1 MAVTVLHAS
10 DLHFGRPHLHGASE
24 KLRELVTTEAPDL
37 LVFSGDFTQR
47 AKVREYREA
56 AAYLESLPPIPR
68 VVTSGNHD
76 VALYRFWERLSF
88 PFRNYRR
95 WIHPQLDYEL
105 ELPGMSVV
113 SLSSAA
119 PRRAIVNG
127 RLSDAQLSF
136 AHEVLAQAPSH
147 HLRVAVIHHPLVSPE
162 DGVKAAPLP
171 GAERILERL
180 SEMGVDLVLGGHFHR
195 AFAREWSP
203 LRPPAGD
210 ASREVHPPMA
220 LVMAGTAASARG
232 RGAERGRNSVNLIHV
247 DSQTMTV
254 TPMVREGVGDEPFR
268 PGPARTF
275 RRRLRTGVGKALGV
289 LGASLLALVGGGSG
303 LEAQDGGQAQLRPEV
318 TEVDFQGNFSVP
330 GGSLSAA
337 IVTRSTECRSF
348 ILKPFCI
355 WGADFALIPA
365 FLRIRELADDLAR
378 VQIFYYQRGF
388 REVQVDTVV
397 TRDPDQGTAKV
408 VFQIQEGRPILVD
421 TLRVVGLDDLD
432 GSGVAEGLPI
442 SLGDPLNLIALD
454 AARDT
459 LEGRLQNLGFAHAE
473 VLRSLFIPQGSYG
486 ARVEYDVYR
495 GPVARFG
502 EIRITGNEAVATT
515 AVRRMLPFREG
526 DLYSRSEIFQ
536 AQRNLFNLEVF
547 RYANVS
553 QDLEYQPDS
562 IVPMSVTV
570 AEGRMRSVRAGGGW
584 SSAECFN
591 TEARWSGRNFM
602 GGARHLQ
609 LRGRAS
615 NLLAPTLQ
623 ESICRQSGVGAYSD
637 LNWLLSAEFTQPW
650 FFSSRNSVTAAIYG
664 ERQSLPD
671 VFIRQAV
678 GLNLGVTRNLGGGT
692 GITLSYRPQLA
703 ELDAAEIF
711 FCISFLVCDPG
722 DIDLLQGRNWLSPV
736 GVTVTRD
743 RTNRAISPTS
753 GYTALLDLE
762 VAQSATASDFG
773 YQRVIGESTLLRELA
788 PGWILAFRGRGGWL
802 RSASFQGL
810 FRQDQA
816 VEVAHPQKRFYSG
829 GASSVRGFSQS
840 QLGPRVLTLPVES
853 LIGGV
858 GNEVVCSPQVII
870 DLTCDASRLSDDRFL
885 PRPTGGSVLTE
896 ANMELRFPL
905 WGPLIQGTAFID
917 AGQVWADA
925 SSLEFSQLEFTPGLG
940 FRYFTPIGPV
950 RLDVAYRTGTAQRLQ
965 VVTSQLRPYDPDRDS
980 AADQVRGPDG
990 ATLPFVASP
999 ELALL
1004 GPPVVYGDAGPWSLR
1019 RFQLH
1024 FSIGQA
1030 F

>member
-1 MAVTVLHAS
+1 MVVTVLHAS

-76 VALYRFWERLSF
+76 VALYRFWERLIF

-95 WIHPQLDYEL
+95 WIHPDLDYEL
-105 ELPGMSVV
+105 ELPGISVV
-113 SLSSAA
+113 SLTSAA

-127 RLSDAQLSF
+127 RVSPSQLDFAQ
-136 AHEVLAQAPSH
+136 EVLARAPSH
-147 HLRVAVIHHPLVSPE
+147 HLRMAVIHHPLISPD

-171 GAERILERL
+171 RAEGILERL
-180 SEMGVDLVLGGHFHR
+180 YGMGVDLVLGGHFHR
-195 AFAREWSP
+195 AFSREWTPP
-203 LRPPAGD
+203 LSLEELAPE
-210 ASREVHPPMA
+210 EVAPPMP

-232 RGAERGRNSVNLIHV
+232 RGVERARNSVNLIRV
-247 DSQTMTV
+247 DSRSVTV
-254 TPMVREGVGDEPFR
+254 TPMVREGVGEQPFR
-268 PGPARTF
+268 PGAPRTF
-275 RRRLRTGVGKALGV
+275 RRRLRAGVGRALGV
-289 LGASLLALVGGGSG
+289 LGAGLLALGGGGAG
-303 LEAQDGGQAQLRPEV
+303 LEAQDGFQAQVRPEV

-330 GGSLSAA
+330 SRSLSAA
-337 IVTRSTECRSF
+337 ILTRPTECRSF
-348 ILKPFCI
+348 VLKPFCI

-365 FLRIRELADDLAR
+365 FLRPRDLAADLAR

-397 TRDPDQGTAKV
+397 TRDPEEGTARV
-408 VFQIQEGRPILVD
+408 VFQIEEGQPILVD
-421 TLRVVGLDDLD
+421 TLRVVGLDDLED
-432 GSGVAEGLPI
+432 TGVAEDLPI

-459 LEGRLQNLGFAHAE
+459 LEARLHNRGFAHAE

-486 ARVEYDVYR
+486 ARVEYDVYT

-502 EIRITGNEAVATT
+502 EVQITGNEAVATT

-526 DLYSRSEIFQ
+526 DIYSRSEIFQ

-547 RYANVS
+547 RYANIT
-553 QDLEYQPDS
+553 QDLEHQPDS

-615 NLLAPTLQ
+615 NLLAPTLR
-623 ESICRQSGVGAYSD
+623 ESICGQSGVEAYGNV
-637 LNWLLSAEFTQPW
+637 NWLLSAEFTQPW
-650 FFSSRNSVTAAIYG
+650 FFSSRNSVTASVYG

-711 FCISFLVCDPG
+711 FCISFLVCDPA
-722 DIDLLQGRNWLSPV
+722 DIDLLQGRNWLSPA
-736 GVTVTRD
+736 GVTLTRD
-743 RTNRAISPTS
+743 RTNRAISPSS

-762 VAQSATASDFG
+762 VAHRVTASDFG
-773 YQRVIGESTLLRELA
+773 YQRIIGEATVLRELS
-788 PGWILAFRGRGGWL
+788 PGWILAVRGRGGWL
-802 RSASFQGL
+802 RSASFLGL

-853 LIGGV
+853 LVGGV
-858 GNEVVCSPQVII
+858 GEGTVCSPQTIMN
-870 DLTCDASRLSDDRFL
+870 LSCDASGLADDRFL

-905 WGPLIQGTAFID
+905 FGPLIQGAAFMD
-917 AGQVWADA
+917 AGQVWADE
-925 SSLEFSQLEFTPGLG
+925 SSLEFSQLEFTPGVG

-950 RLDVAYRTGTAQRLQ
+950 RLDVAYRTGVAQNLQ

-980 AADQVRGPDG
+980 PTDRVRGPDG
-990 ATLPFVASP
+990 TTLPFVPSP

-1004 GPPVVYGDAGPWSLR
+1004 DPPVLYGDAGPWSLR

>member
-24 KLRELVTTEAPDL
+24 RLRELVTTEAPDL

-56 AAYLESLPPIPR
+56 AAFLESLPPIPR

-76 VALYRFWERLSF
+76 VALYRFWERLIF

-95 WIHPQLDYEL
+95 WIHPHLDYEM
-105 ELPGMSVV
+105 ELPGISVV

-127 RLSDAQLSF
+127 RLSRAQLDF
-136 AHEVLAQAPSH
+136 AQEVLLRAPSH
-147 HLRVAVIHHPLVSPE
+147 HLRMAVIHHPLVSPE
-162 DGVKAAPLP
+162 DGVKAAPIP
-171 GAERILERL
+171 GAMGILERL
-180 SEMGVDLVLGGHFHR
+180 YGMGVDLVLGGHFHR

-203 LRPPAGD
+203 PPPVEGD
-210 ASREVHPPMA
+210 AREGMDHPMC
-220 LVMAGTAASARG
+220 LVMAGTATSARG
-232 RGAERGRNSVNLIHV
+232 RGVERDRNSVNLIRV
-247 DSQTMTV
+247 DSRSVTV
-254 TPMVREGVGDEPFR
+254 TPMAREAPGDEPFR
-268 PGPARTF
+268 PDPVRTF
-275 RRRLRTGVGKALGV
+275 RRRMRTGLGRALGL
-289 LGASLLALVGGGSG
+289 LGASLLALAVGGSALTAQAG
-303 LEAQDGGQAQLRPEV
+303 LQTQLRPEV
-318 TEVDFQGNFSVP
+318 TEVDFQGNFSVTSR
-330 GGSLSAA
+330 SLSAA
-337 IVTRSTECRSF
+337 IVTRPTECRSF
-348 ILKPFCI
+348 VLKPFCI

-365 FLRIRELADDLAR
+365 FLRSRELADDLAR

-397 TRDPDQGTAKV
+397 TRDPEDGTAGV

-421 TLRVVGLDDLD
+421 TLRLVGLDDLD
-432 GSGVAEGLPI
+432 DPSVAEGLPI

-459 LEGRLQNLGFAHAE
+459 LEVRLQNRGFAHAE

-486 ARVEYDVYR
+486 ARVEYDIYP

-502 EIRITGNEAVATT
+502 EIQISGNEAVATT

-526 DLYSRSEIFQ
+526 DVYSRSEIFQ

-547 RYANVS
+547 RYANVT
-553 QDLEYQPDS
+553 QDLEHQPDS

-570 AEGRMRSVRAGGGW
+570 AEGQMRSVRAGGGW

-602 GGARHLQ
+602 GGARQLQ

-650 FFSSRNSVTAAIYG
+650 FFSSRNSVTASIYG

-671 VFIRQAV
+671 VFIRRAV
-678 GLNLGVTRNLGGGT
+678 GLNLGITRNLGGGT
-692 GITLSYRPQLA
+692 GVTLSYRPQLA

-736 GVTVTRD
+736 GVTLTRD

-762 VAQSATASDFG
+762 LAHGGTASDFG
-773 YQRVIGESTLLRELA
+773 YQRVIGEGTLLREPS
-788 PGWILAFRGRGGWL
+788 PGWIVAVRGRGGWL

-810 FRQDQA
+810 FRQDEA

-853 LIGGV
+853 LVGGV
-858 GNEVVCSPQVII
+858 GNGAVCPPRAII
-870 DLTCDASRLSDDRFL
+870 DLTCDATVLSDDRFL
-885 PRPTGGSVLTE
+885 PRPTGGSLLTE
-896 ANMELRFPL
+896 ANVELRFPL
-905 WGPLIQGTAFID
+905 WGPLVQGTAFMD
-917 AGQVWADA
+917 TGQVWADG
-925 SSLEFSQLEFTPGLG
+925 SSLEFSQLEFTPGVG
-940 FRYFTPIGPV
+940 VRYFTPIGPV
-950 RLDVAYRTGTAQRLQ
+950 RLDVAYRTGAAQSLQ
-965 VVTSQLRPYDPDRDS
+965 VVTSQLRPYDPDRD
-980 AADQVRGPDG
+980 APDDQVRGPDG

-1004 GPPVVYGDAGPWSLR
+1004 DPQVVYGAAGPWSLR
-1019 RFQLH
+1019 RLQLH